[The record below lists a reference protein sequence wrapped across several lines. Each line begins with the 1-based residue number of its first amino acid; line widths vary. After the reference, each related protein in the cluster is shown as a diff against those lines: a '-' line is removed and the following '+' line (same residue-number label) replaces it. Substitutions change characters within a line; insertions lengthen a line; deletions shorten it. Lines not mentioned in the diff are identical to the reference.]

1 MITYYNLR
9 IKEFVRHAYV
19 SATEGQNFSLSFV
32 IQELIEDAMGHPDS
46 HKFIDVMEN
55 YIGLYYK
62 KYDSSYNEER

>member
-1 MITYYNLR
+1 
-9 IKEFVRHAYV
+9 
-19 SATEGQNFSLSFV
+19 
-32 IQELIEDAMGHPDS
+32 MGHPDS